1 MLKCLILIVVL
12 LAGLRETVTGD
23 DGCWFVLT
31 KLSAAQHPRQL
42 AKYSAVPRWRGKINY
57 INNSMVVYLN
67 KSLFSFLRQLTTW
80 HCRHLLLRAVRQ
92 YRSIASGRRAHGSKP
107 ARSGVRGGQMGQT
120 DRQRDGRTPD
130 SCIDPAPH
138 TMRTASK
145 NKNTLSKTF
154 SVLARPIR
162 YQNFNTQTNN

>member
-1 MLKCLILIVVL
+1 V
-12 LAGLRETVTGD
+12 APPAFAAARRA
-23 DGCWFVLT
+23 
-31 KLSAAQHPRQL
+31 AAQLLLTAGRAAISIDIFWPPGPRQ
-42 AKYSAVPRWRGKINY
+42 
-57 INNSMVVYLN
+57 
-67 KSLFSFLRQLTTW
+67 QT
-80 HCRHLLLRAVRQ
+80 
-92 YRSIASGRRAHGSKP
+92 RS
-107 ARSGVRGGQMGQT
+107 SGVRGGQMGQT

-145 NKNTLSKTF
+145 NKNKLSKTF